1 MHPKADSGHIIR
13 SLLYYILQKLNR
25 EYAVVNQLKMDRNND
40 HDAFQFKRSVEI
52 NIKHKQRVGDYAD
65 MLGITRVSLNKAVK
79 EQFNVTAK
87 HLFKQRLLLEIKY
100 YLFHSKLTLSE
111 IAYELNFP
119 EPNHL
124 MRFFKA
130 QTGMTAGEFLQVNGK
145 DDSL

>member
-1 MHPKADSGHIIR
+1 
-13 SLLYYILQKLNR
+13 
-25 EYAVVNQLKMDRNND
+25 
-40 HDAFQFKRSVEI
+40 KRLVEM
-52 NIKHKQRVGDYAD
+52 NIKTIQRVSDYAE

-79 EQFNVTAK
+79 EQVNVTAK
-87 HLFKQRLLLEIKY
+87 HLLKQRLLLEIKN

-130 QTGMTAGEFLQVNGK
+130 HARRTGGEFLHVSEEDNT
-145 DDSL
+145 